1 MAQIKSIKALEILD
15 SRGTPTLEVI
25 LTTDSNVVAKA
36 KIPSGASTG
45 EHEALELRDGDK
57 KRYFG
62 KGVLKAKANVDGPI
76 NDLLKGKSIF
86 DQEKNDLLM
95 IEADGTENKSK
106 FGANAIL
113 GASLA
118 MAVAA
123 AKEKKIPLYK
133 CLRKQD
139 SYIIPCPM
147 MNIING
153 GAHGDNML
161 DYQEFMIRPKG
172 ADDFKEALRWGAE
185 TFHSLKSL
193 LKEKGYSTSV
203 GDEGGFAP
211 NLSSHEEALDLIV
224 SAIKKA
230 GYRPGEDISIAL
242 DLAAS
247 EFYDKTAKKYIEK
260 KKKLKNQSFKELSA
274 QEMVNHLENLIKQYP
289 IDSIEDGLD
298 ENDWDGWKLL
308 TEQLGNKIQLVGDD
322 IFVTNPKFLK
332 KAIDNKIANSIL
344 IKLNQIGTLTETL
357 KTIDL
362 AHKNGYTI
370 VISHRSAETEDS
382 FIADLAVACNAGQIK
397 TGSLSRS
404 ERLVKYNRLLE
415 IEDELK
421 DNCDFA
427 AT

>member
-25 LTTDSNVVAKA
+25 LTTDSNIVAKA

-57 KRYFG
+57 TRYFG
-62 KGVLKAKANVDGPI
+62 KGVLKAKANVDGPL

-118 MAVAA
+118 MAMAS

-133 CLRKQD
+133 CLRQQET
-139 SYIIPCPM
+139 YIIPCPM

-172 ADDFKEALRWGAE
+172 APDFKEALRWGAE
-185 TFHSLKSL
+185 TFHSLKAL

-224 SAIKKA
+224 AAIKKA
-230 GYRPGEDISIAL
+230 GYKPGEDISIAL

-247 EFYDKTAKKYIEK
+247 EFYDKASKKYIEK

-274 QEMVNHLENLIKQYP
+274 QEMANHLENLIKQYP

-308 TEQLGNKIQLVGDD
+308 TEQLGDKIQLVGDD

-332 KAIDNKIANSIL
+332 KAIDNKVANSIL

-362 AHKNGYTI
+362 AHKNGYTT
-370 VISHRSAETEDS
+370 VVSHRSAETEDS